1 MKPLLSYYG
10 GKQRLAPTIISLMP
24 QFKSYIEPFCGGA
37 AVFFALPPD
46 KKRVE
51 VLNDKDERI
60 VTLYRIAKT
69 KTDDLIEMIEGT
81 AYSRSCHKRASNI
94 WNGKE
99 EVSDLELAW
108 AVYVTI
114 MQGFGNVPGKGW
126 EFNKQNS
133 TSPVLSWQNVKTRLK
148 DQIERLNNVHIECD
162 DALKVIQRWD
172 SEDAFFYLD
181 PPYPNTNSGH
191 YKGYTMN
198 DYKTL
203 IDLLT
208 TIKGKFLLS
217 NYHQAVTIP
226 EEWVQIEKTLL
237 CAVSKKV
244 EKRGNR
250 TEVIIGNC
258 TPRQTSFFDTDWN
271 G

>member
-1 MKPLLSYYG
+1 MKPLISYYG

-24 QFKSYIEPFCGGA
+24 DFKSYIEPFCGGA
-37 AVFFALPPD
+37 AVFFALPED
-46 KKRVE
+46 KKRIE

-69 KTDDLIEMIEGT
+69 KTDALIEMIDGT
-81 AYSRSCHKRASNI
+81 PYSRSCHKRASDI
-94 WNGKE
+94 WKGKQE
-99 EVSDLELAW
+99 ATDLEVAW
-108 AVYVTI
+108 AVYVSI
-114 MQGFGNVPGKGW
+114 MQGFGNKAATGWGYSRVRKVPQFK
-126 EFNKQNS
+126 S
-133 TSPVLSWQNVKTRLK
+133 RLK
-148 DQIERLNNVHIECD
+148 DQIDRLERAYIECD

-181 PPYPNTNSGH
+181 PPYPGTDCGH
-191 YKGYTMN
+191 YKGYTLN

-203 IDLLT
+203 IDLIA

-226 EEWVQIEKTLL
+226 EKWIQIEKSLL
-237 CAVSKKV
+237 CSMTNTV
-244 EKRGNR
+244 EKRGKR

-258 TPRQTSFFDTDWN
+258 TPRQTSFFDADLN

>member
-24 QFKSYIEPFCGGA
+24 DFKSYIEPFCGGA
-37 AVFFALPPD
+37 AVFFALPEG
-46 KKRVE
+46 KKRIE

-69 KTDDLIEMIEGT
+69 KTDALVEMIDGT
-81 AYSRSCHKRASNI
+81 PYSRSCHKRASDI
-94 WNGKE
+94 WKGKQE
-99 EVSDLELAW
+99 ATDLEVAW
-108 AVYVTI
+108 AVYVSI
-114 MQGFGNVPGKGW
+114 MQGFGNKAAHGWKFSKSSRNLEAKYWTAEKG
-126 EFNKQNS
+126 
-133 TSPVLSWQNVKTRLK
+133 RL
-148 DQIERLNNVHIECD
+148 QIQISRLEHAFIECD

-181 PPYPNTNSGH
+181 PPYPGTDCGH
-191 YKGYTMN
+191 YEGYTLN

-226 EEWVQIEKTLL
+226 EKWIQIEKSLL
-237 CAVSKKV
+237 CSVTNTV
-244 EKRGNR
+244 EKRGER

-258 TPRQTSFFDTDWN
+258 TPRQTSFFDADLN

>member
-24 QFKSYIEPFCGGA
+24 HFKSYIEPFCGGA
-37 AVFFALPPD
+37 AVFFALPED

-60 VTLYRIAKT
+60 VTLYRVAKT
-69 KTDDLIEMIEGT
+69 KTDALIEMIDGT
-81 AYSRSCHKRASNI
+81 PYSRSCHKRASNI
-94 WNGKE
+94 WDGKQE
-99 EVSDLELAW
+99 ATDLEVAW

-114 MQGFGNVPGKGW
+114 MQGFGNKAAHGW
-126 EFNKQNS
+126 GYSKEKKLAQFYTMMKS
-133 TSPVLSWQNVKTRLK
+133 RLK
-148 DQIERLNNVHIECD
+148 EQINRLDNAYIECD
-162 DALKVIQRWD
+162 DALRVIARWD

-181 PPYPNTNSGH
+181 PPYPETDCGH
-191 YKGYTMN
+191 YEGYSLN

-203 IDLLT
+203 IDLLA

-226 EEWVQIEKTLL
+226 EKWIQIEKSLL
-237 CAVSKKV
+237 CSVTNTV
-244 EKRGNR
+244 EKRGKR

-258 TPRQTSFFDTDWN
+258 TPRQTSFFDADWD